1 MYDDDR
7 AKEAIKRATG
17 KLVKG
22 GGTEAQ
28 QQSAAAAAKKI
39 AQETPP
45 AL

>member
-7 AKEAIKRATG
+7 AREAIKRATG
-17 KLVKG
+17 KLIKG

-28 QQSAAAAAKKI
+28 QQSAAAAKKI